1 VSASE
6 ARQPIHVVQVSFL
19 CDPERREPETL
30 LRAWPTL
37 LGVAAATARA
47 GVQVTVVQA
56 ASRDQTIHRDGV
68 RFEFVDD
75 ARAMP
80 RRIAGRIPI
89 VRRPARV
96 LDRVTEFAPDVVHL
110 HGLVLPFAARQLRD
124 TVRRAPLLVQDHAS
138 RAPAGLRRSLWRW
151 AFGRFDA
158 ATFAARE
165 QALPFVAAGTFRS
178 AMPTFEVLEGSA
190 CFTPGDRDE
199 ARRRTGL
206 SGDPCVLWTGHL
218 DANKDPLVALDA
230 FERASAVLPDARLWC
245 CFGAA
250 PLLEQVERRIADS
263 KVLRDRVVLV
273 GRRHYAEMEHH
284 YRAADLFVQPSH
296 REGCSYST
304 IEALACGVAPIVS
317 DIPSMRRIVGEAGTL
332 VPVGDASALAAAMI
346 EWAARDPAARR
357 TAARARFE
365 SALTFDVIGRELRGV
380 YETMLAQL

>member
-1 VSASE
+1 VSTSE
-6 ARQPIHVVQVSFL
+6 TRQPIQVVQVSFL

-37 LGVAAATARA
+37 PGVAAATARA
-47 GVQVTVVQA
+47 GVLVTVVQA

-96 LDRVTEFAPDVVHL
+96 LDRVTQLAPDVVHL
-110 HGLVLPFAARQLRD
+110 HGLVLPFAARQLRE
-124 TVRRAPLLVQDHAS
+124 TVHRTPLFVQDHAS
-138 RAPAGLRRSLWRW
+138 RAPEGLRRPLWRW

-165 QALPFVAAGTFRS
+165 QALPFVAAGTVRR
-178 AMPTFEVLEGSA
+178 AMPTYEVLEGST
-190 CFTPGDRDE
+190 CFMPGDRDE

-206 SGDPCVLWTGHL
+206 AGDPCILWTGHL

-230 FERASAVLPDARLWC
+230 FERAAASLPDARLWC
-245 CFGAA
+245 CYGAA

-273 GRRHYAEMEHH
+273 GRRHYAEMEHY

-317 DIPSMRRIVGEAGTL
+317 DVPSMRRIVGEAGAL
-332 VPVGDASALAAAMI
+332 VPVGDGSALAAAMI
-346 EWAARDPAARR
+346 EWSARDPATRR
-357 TAARARFE
+357 AAARARFE
-365 SALTFDVIGRELRGV
+365 SALTFDVIGRELLGV
-380 YETMLAQL
+380 YETLLAQR